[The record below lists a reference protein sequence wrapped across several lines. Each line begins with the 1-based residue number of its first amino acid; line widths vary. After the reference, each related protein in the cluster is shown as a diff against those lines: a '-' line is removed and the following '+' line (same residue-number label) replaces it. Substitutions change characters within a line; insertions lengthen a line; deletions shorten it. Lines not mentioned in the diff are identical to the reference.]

1 MKKAL
6 LFAIILSIC
15 SIAFAEMTVFFKDG
29 TSVTV
34 TKIVFKGN
42 VAELFLMN
50 GKTRNVAADKID
62 LKASGIPKA
71 EGSYGQA
78 GLSSNARET
87 RTATP
92 PLIGDSKQ
100 RQLALKEEWDK
111 AEQSAV
117 ALKTIGSIRQGDI
130 VRIVNRAASGSTP
143 APPPSDY
150 ESLEDFDVES
160 LQEGTFMQ
168 TKDEPFLVIFKTAE
182 GIYGKK
188 LFDTATFHSNFSINE
203 KATEPPPAIVKVPE
217 PTIKIPNPE
226 ETPVKTEPLP
236 SPEPSIQEEEAAT
249 TVPEET
255 ETTQTKVTTRS
266 FSIAPILI
274 GIAGIVLAG
283 GALFVYSRNRKKP
296 FVNTSQFKQYENELR
311 DFELEVWLKHGRT
324 LDQLIEICLK
334 KFYQDQPAAL
344 GVAIKIQKGAD
355 RSSVI
360 QSIARQSGLTIGS
373 AEDIYSEM
381 FHRINWIREMI
392 RQVSEKVGKQPLTHP
407 ESVSA
412 PAQPVSHPK
421 PETSTRKV
429 SDPKPEISA
438 KPSQAVA
445 TTGLPVYLR
454 NALKQLG
461 ELSD

>member
-6 LFAIILSIC
+6 LFAIILSVC

-29 TSVTV
+29 TSVNV
-34 TKIVFKGN
+34 TKIVFNGN

-50 GKTRNVAADKID
+50 GKTRSVAADKID

-78 GLSSNARET
+78 GLSSNAHEK

-92 PLIGDSKQ
+92 PLIGDAKQ

-130 VRIVNRAASGSTP
+130 VRIANRGASGSTP
-143 APPPSDY
+143 PPPSDY
-150 ESLEDFDVES
+150 ESLEDFDIES

-182 GIYGKK
+182 EIYGKK
-188 LFDTATFHSNFSINE
+188 LFDSATFHSNFSINE

-217 PTIKIPNPE
+217 PLITIPNPE
-226 ETPVKTEPLP
+226 ETPVKTEPIP
-236 SPEPSIQEEEAAT
+236 SPEPTIQEEEAAT
-249 TVPEET
+249 TEPEET
-255 ETTQTKVTTRS
+255 ETPQTKVTTSS
-266 FSIAPILI
+266 FPITPVLI
-274 GIAGIVLAG
+274 GIAGIALAG

-296 FVNTSQFKQYENELR
+296 FVNTSQFRQYENELR
-311 DFELEVWLKHGRT
+311 DFELEIWLKHGRT

-344 GVAIKIQKGAD
+344 GIAIKIQKGAE

-360 QSIARQSGLTIGS
+360 QSIARQSGLPISS

-381 FHRINWIREMI
+381 FHRISLIREVI
-392 RQVSEKVGKQPLTHP
+392 RQVSEKVGKQPLAHP
-407 ESVSA
+407 ESVPV
-412 PAQPVSHPK
+412 PAQPVSHSISATP
-421 PETSTRKV
+421 TRKV
-429 SDPKPEISA
+429 PDPQPEISA
-438 KPSQAVA
+438 RPSQAA
-445 TTGLPVYLR
+445 SPTGLPVYLR

>member
-1 MKKAL
+1 M
-6 LFAIILSIC
+6 
-15 SIAFAEMTVFFKDG
+15 
-29 TSVTV
+29 
-34 TKIVFKGN
+34 
-42 VAELFLMN
+42 
-50 GKTRNVAADKID
+50 
-62 LKASGIPKA
+62 
-71 EGSYGQA
+71 
-78 GLSSNARET
+78 
-87 RTATP
+87 
-92 PLIGDSKQ
+92 
-100 RQLALKEEWDK
+100 
-111 AEQSAV
+111 
-117 ALKTIGSIRQGDI
+117 
-130 VRIVNRAASGSTP
+130 
-143 APPPSDY
+143 
-150 ESLEDFDVES
+150 
-160 LQEGTFMQ
+160 
-168 TKDEPFLVIFKTAE
+168 
-182 GIYGKK
+182 
-188 LFDTATFHSNFSINE
+188 
-203 KATEPPPAIVKVPE
+203 
-217 PTIKIPNPE
+217 
-226 ETPVKTEPLP
+226 
-236 SPEPSIQEEEAAT
+236 
-249 TVPEET
+249 
-255 ETTQTKVTTRS
+255 TTRS
-266 FSIAPILI
+266 FSIAPLLI

-421 PETSTRKV
+421 PETSTPKV
-429 SDPKPEISA
+429 SDPKPETSA